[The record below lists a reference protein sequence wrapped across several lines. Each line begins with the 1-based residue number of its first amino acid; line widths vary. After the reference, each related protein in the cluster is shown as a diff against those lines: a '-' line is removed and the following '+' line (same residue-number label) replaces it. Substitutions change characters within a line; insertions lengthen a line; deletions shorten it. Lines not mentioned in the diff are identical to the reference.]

1 MNFKKVLAIV
11 AMLYF
16 IAFVAVL
23 MWPAYITWLTPT
35 AYFGNFQ
42 LFLEFIIMGGLYILF
57 AILVGYKRNKLIIV
71 LGILGGLITIG
82 LGFLNYYNLGLSFL
96 PILQKI
102 LFALLAVLTVVLVI
116 MSFYVAYKE
125 QKTVSVSR
133 QQTKPA
139 PKPRRKPRGYSRYDE
154 L

>member
-16 IAFVAVL
+16 IAFTVVL
-23 MWPAYITWLTPT
+23 IWPAYITWLTPT

-57 AILVGYKRNKLIIV
+57 AILVGYGRNKFIIA

-82 LGFLNYYNLGLSFL
+82 LGFLDYYNLGLSFL

-102 LFALLAVLTVVLVI
+102 LFISLAILTVILVI

-125 QKTVSVSR
+125 QKPIHEV
-133 QQTKPA
+133 QKPA
-139 PKPRRKPRGYSRYDE
+139 RKAKTQPKKYSPHNK